1 MNGINVAQPIWL
13 SGCPTQGI
21 KQAKIAFFV
30 FFASSPWKSVKVSCV
45 AKMGRN
51 FDDYPGFQPKKPTP
65 NILGGSVLH
74 NFLYEQ
80 LNTFPRS
87 LLKFKAKVQQL
98 NTFPRTPLNSKLKFN
113 IYNTFLRTPLKF
125 KVKVHPCPCCMFC
138 VLKFAPLHWCNSA
151 ATQQAKYLFRL
162 FPIIS
167 ISQKF
172 FSFFFLTLEKI
183 GIDEKVICYHN
194 ISN

>member
-1 MNGINVAQPIWL
+1 
-13 SGCPTQGI
+13 
-21 KQAKIAFFV
+21 
-30 FFASSPWKSVKVSCV
+30 
-45 AKMGRN
+45 MGRN

-138 VLKFAPLHWCNSA
+138 VLKFAPLH
-151 ATQQAKYLFRL
+151 
-162 FPIIS
+162 
-167 ISQKF
+167 
-172 FSFFFLTLEKI
+172 
-183 GIDEKVICYHN
+183 
-194 ISN
+194 